1 MDEKMRSP
9 EPIKNRFYRLT
20 LPRVPAALRVT
31 VAAALALLAG
41 FQLTGQ
47 ITGTS
52 MLRSEAVARAA
63 DQSVAASK
71 VSPAPETPDPV
82 ETLILDVQSG
92 DTVDSLFR
100 DAGLSLVDLA
110 EILQLDTARKNLRI
124 LRPGDT
130 LSVRHENGAVL
141 TVERDIGIG
150 QTFVVQRNDSS
161 SDTEATRAEPLFSAE
176 LVNLPLDRRTVTV
189 GGRISTS
196 LFEAAADA
204 GLSEKAVMKL
214 ADIFA
219 WDIDFVRDINTGD
232 EFTLVYEELWRNGK
246 KLGEGEILAAEF
258 TNRGGRYTAIRF
270 EEADG
275 RAAYYS
281 ADGRPMRKAF
291 VRAPVSFAR
300 ISSKFNPNRRHP
312 ILNTIR
318 AHQGVDY
325 AARTGTPVQ
334 ASGDGK
340 VIFRGWKSGYGNTLI
355 LQHGGNITTLYGH
368 LSRFA
373 KTSSYGSKVRQGEII
388 AYVGA
393 TGLATAAHLHYEYRK
408 NGVHLDPQ
416 TVILPPAEPLRG
428 AELMAFQTTAQPL
441 LSRISTRQ
449 TALAA
454 NRPAGR

>member
-1 MDEKMRSP
+1 VNQNMQSP
-9 EPIKNRFYRLT
+9 DPIQKGWLYRLAS
-20 LPRVPAALRVT
+20 PRLPAALRG
-31 VAAALALLAG
+31 VAAASIALLAG
-41 FQLTGQ
+41 YQLAGQ
-47 ITGTS
+47 ITGAT
-52 MLRSEAVARAA
+52 MARSETPAQTIPQTATE
-63 DQSVAASK
+63 ASP
-71 VSPAPETPDPV
+71 VTETTDPF
-82 ETLILDVQSG
+82 ETLLLDVQPG
-92 DTVDSLFR
+92 DTLDGLFR
-100 DAGLSLVDLA
+100 ASGLNLVDLA
-110 EILQLDTARKNLRI
+110 EIMRLDAARQNLRI

-130 LSVRHENGAVL
+130 LSVRHDAGTVL
-141 TVERDIGIG
+141 EIERDVGIG
-150 QTFVVQRNDSS
+150 QTFVVQRNDAT
-161 SDTEATRAEPLFSAE
+161 SDADQGSTGPIFRAE
-176 LVNLPLDRRTVTV
+176 LVNLPLERRVVTA
-189 GGRISTS
+189 GGHISTS

-204 GLSEKAVMKL
+204 GISERAVMKL

-219 WDIDFVRDINTGD
+219 WDIDFVRDINSGD
-232 EFTLVYEELWRNGK
+232 EFSLVYEELWRNGK
-246 KLGEGEILAAEF
+246 KLGEGDILAAEF

-275 RAAYYS
+275 RTAYYS
-281 ADGRPMRKAF
+281 TDGRPMRKAF
-291 VRAPVSFAR
+291 VRVPVSFTR

-325 AARTGTPVQ
+325 AARTGTPVH

-355 LQHGGNITTLYGH
+355 LQHGGNITTLYAH

-373 KTSSYGSKVRQGEII
+373 KTSSYGSKVRQGEVI

-408 NGVHLDPQ
+408 NGVHLNPQ

-428 AELMAFQTTAQPL
+428 TELMAFQTTAQPL
-441 LSRISTRQ
+441 LARISTRQ

-454 NRPAGR
+454 NRTATN